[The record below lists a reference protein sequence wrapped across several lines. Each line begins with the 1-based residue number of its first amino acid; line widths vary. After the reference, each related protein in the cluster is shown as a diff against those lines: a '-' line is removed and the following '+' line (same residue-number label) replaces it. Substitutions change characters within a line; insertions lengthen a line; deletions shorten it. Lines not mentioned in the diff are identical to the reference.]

1 MSGPSCNPIRGQNSG
16 HVTPLDQSEASIM
29 SRDSNQPMRGQNSG
43 HLTPLDQS
51 EASISSSR
59 RGTLAKL
66 ASIDE
71 ILEYEQEMAIM
82 EKLNLNPFDK

>member
-1 MSGPSCNPIRGQNSG
+1 MLGSSCNPIRGQYSG
-16 HVTPLDQSEASIM
+16 HV
-29 SRDSNQPMRGQNSG
+29 
-43 HLTPLDQS
+43 TPLDQS

-71 ILEYEQEMAIM
+71 ILKYDQEIAIM
-82 EKLNLNPFDK
+82 EKLNLNKW

>member
-1 MSGPSCNPIRGQNSG
+1 MREQYSG
-16 HVTPLDQSEASIM
+16 HVTPLNQSEASIM
-29 SRDSNQPMRGQNSG
+29 SRDSTQPIRGQYSG
-43 HLTPLDQS
+43 HETPVDQS
-51 EASISSSR
+51 EASIPSSR

-82 EKLNLNPFDK
+82 QKLNLNSFDK

>member
-1 MSGPSCNPIRGQNSG
+1 MSGSSCNPIRGQYSG
-16 HVTPLDQSEASIM
+16 HV
-29 SRDSNQPMRGQNSG
+29 
-43 HLTPLDQS
+43 TPLDQS

-71 ILEYEQEMAIM
+71 ILEYEQEITIM
-82 EKLNLNPFDK
+82 EKLNLKQLNLNEWDYLKPNDMHK

>member
-1 MSGPSCNPIRGQNSG
+1 MRGQG
-16 HVTPLDQSEASIM
+16 LVCIDQSEASIM
-29 SRDSNQPMRGQNSG
+29 SRDSTQLIRGQNSG
-43 HLTPLDQS
+43 HVSPLDQS
-51 EASISSSR
+51 EASIPSSR

-82 EKLNLNPFDK
+82 EKLNLNSFDK

>member
-1 MSGPSCNPIRGQNSG
+1 MSGSSCNPIRGQYSG
-16 HVTPLDQSEASIM
+16 
-29 SRDSNQPMRGQNSG
+29 
-43 HLTPLDQS
+43 QS

-71 ILEYEQEMAIM
+71 ILEYEQEIAIM
-82 EKLNLNPFDK
+82 KKVELE

>member
-1 MSGPSCNPIRGQNSG
+1 MSGPSCNPIRGQYSG
-16 HVTPLDQSEASIM
+16 HVTTLDQSEASIP
-29 SRDSNQPMRGQNSG
+29 S
-43 HLTPLDQS
+43 T
-51 EASISSSR
+51 R

-82 EKLNLNPFDK
+82 EKLNLNSFDK